1 MPVPSP
7 LCLAS
12 LRPSPFPY
20 DLCLGSIAMSG
31 WLAAL
36 KVDAPAVAAVS
47 TPVAELGKTKVV
59 VDTNAIVKG
68 LRLERLAEECVTIPE
83 VLREIKDKQA
93 RHTLANLPFEL
104 KVVDPD
110 DESIKAVRRF
120 ARLTGDLGALSDPDI
135 RCIALHYMLE
145 KEAHGLGNIRTE
157 PPPLVLSKHKHSKSK
172 QQPGW
177 DFVEHEDEWA
187 ELDAMN
193 AEAERN
199 ADEVEKRMASA
210 SLEPEPEQQ
219 KKLPPTAMLALEMKQ
234 RLVKNR
240 AKAKETEA
248 LLKGEFGGGEDEDE
262 SKKTE
267 GNQDDG
273 SDSDDDGDGDGW
285 SQNVSRT
292 TRIRRARRV
301 ARKAELVAERGAAAA
316 AEKREGEV
324 DEGKQQGEREG
335 VDSKPVTDSVEKE
348 TEAEIAARK
357 DRYAKSRKDQDES
370 SAFFSGTL
378 TTTNLPEEKA
388 EGGTEDD
395 ETDDEEEEEEGPS
408 GSDDGNDG
416 DAEKTLH
423 ESTIKSAT
431 ADYAMQNVLL
441 QMGLQLATPDG
452 MLIRELRRWVL
463 RCHACSHVTK
473 ETTRV
478 FCAKCGNATLQ
489 KVQVSIS
496 RSPHTACLIA
506 HTRTRRGHFLCPD
519 CLSIHRDILVLR
531 RDVFPLPVLFVH
543 TSRRT
548 RLTLSFVSYQHTVSE
563 TGAEQFGVRRKHKI
577 RGTRFSLVAPKGGR
591 REKAPILRED
601 QLIGMRKVKN
611 KGEQDVFAVEYNEE
625 SFAGSS
631 RGNQPGTAHLYHQ
644 RDLME
649 QGGFPTKNPNERRF
663 VRTNRRRK

>member
-1 MPVPSP
+1 M
-7 LCLAS
+7 
-12 LRPSPFPY
+12 
-20 DLCLGSIAMSG
+20 
-31 WLAAL
+31 
-36 KVDAPAVAAVS
+36 
-47 TPVAELGKTKVV
+47 
-59 VDTNAIVKG
+59 
-68 LRLERLAEECVTIPE
+68 
-83 VLREIKDKQA
+83 
-93 RHTLANLPFEL
+93 
-104 KVVDPD
+104 
-110 DESIKAVRRF
+110 
-120 ARLTGDLGALSDPDI
+120 
-135 RCIALHYMLE
+135 
-145 KEAHGLGNIRTE
+145 
-157 PPPLVLSKHKHSKSK
+157 
-172 QQPGW
+172 
-177 DFVEHEDEWA
+177 EHEDEWA

-234 RLVKNR
+234 RLVKKR
-240 AKAKETEA
+240 AKAMETEA

-273 SDSDDDGDGDGW
+273 SDSDDDGDGDGDGW

-301 ARKAELVAERGAAAA
+301 VRKAELVAERGAAAA

-335 VDSKPVTDSVEKE
+335 VDSKPVTDSAEKE

-378 TTTNLPEEKA
+378 TTTNLPEETA

-395 ETDDEEEEEEGPS
+395 EPDDEEEEEEGPS

-416 DAEKTLH
+416 DAEKTRH

-489 KVQVSIS
+489 KV
-496 RSPHTACLIA
+496 
-506 HTRTRRGHFLCPD
+506 
-519 CLSIHRDILVLR
+519 
-531 RDVFPLPVLFVH
+531 
-543 TSRRT
+543 
-548 RLTLSFVSYQHTVSE
+548 QHTVSE